1 MILIADTV
9 QPSEQRLLR
18 QIRPRLADAVQ
29 PELGADGQGTPAA
42 GAPRHGRQAGQ
53 RRQRQQADCAQ
64 ARRPGRGAWRGRRR
78 RQRVHRCKRGL
89 DWRVCKAPDR
99 VRQGQ
104 APPACAPECRRRV
117 AARLRGGWWAH
128 ARSKRLF
135 RLGACLAR
143 RRRRQP
149 CGPARA
155 PARLERLTAG
165 PGRARRARAQHGR
178 HQKYAAQGGQ
188 VGASGAAGLQ
198 RLAGRRRGRQRVAA
212 GRQLRLARLG
222 RARCRGSCATVMG
235 VRAPTHPGLQRRASR
250 AAWLRMWGTCTCG
263 AAATARAARLH
274 ETPPGG
280 RVASD

>member
-89 DWRVCKAPDR
+89 DWRVCKALDR
-99 VRQGQ
+99 VLQGQ

-117 AARLRGGWWAH
+117 AARLRGGQVAH

-135 RLGACLAR
+135 RLGARLPR
-143 RRRRQP
+143 RRRRP
-149 CGPARA
+149 ATRPRTRASAPRAACGRARARA
-155 PARLERLTAG
+155 PRPRAARPPPGTRGAG
-165 PGRARRARAQHGR
+165 RPGRRARRGR
-178 HQKYAAQGGQ
+178 PPAPPRPPPRPPA
-188 VGASGAAGLQ
+188 
-198 RLAGRRRGRQRVAA
+198 RRGRPPAPPRTPGA
-212 GRQLRLARLG
+212 GAGHG
-222 RARCRGSCATVMG
+222 R
-235 VRAPTHPGLQRRASR
+235 
-250 AAWLRMWGTCTCG
+250 
-263 AAATARAARLH
+263 
-274 ETPPGG
+274 
-280 RVASD
+280 